1 MALAVR
7 HSRPRTR
14 AVQFFYHSF
23 CFFVLYFKVKVN
35 LRCVGSPGC
44 KGGSGTGAK
53 ERVSHGGTR
62 RSANAR
68 AVAVRAP
75 AACRTWP
82 GRPSGGATA
91 LVCAALLAGVPT
103 PARARARGARASPVD
118 CVPAPGNGPC
128 RRSCRDLVTRP
139 ARCREAFSC
148 YAEPHLP
155 PGQGSIT
162 TRELGQLLRALGK
175 NPTQDELSKLF
186 QKVDPQ
192 QEGAVK
198 FDTFVNCMLEP
209 MKQPGA
215 PVRRAACAL
224 HPARAAA
231 VTALFRLLHAKPAR
245 SRSPCP
251 CPRAADAPLSAESEN
266 DILESFRA
274 FDYQGAGTITVSEF
288 QTVMRNYGEA
298 LSVRFLLLAPS
309 CPLLSLRLC
318 VFLGLQ
324 SFCLCQS
331 CPSPCPTP
339 PPPCFSGSS
348 LAVWASPPPSVPEF
362 LTDNRRCNGRTMRW
376 MKS

>member
-1 MALAVR
+1 LFFRAVFQSEGESPLCR
-7 HSRPRTR
+7 EPGLQGRVGNRGKRTR
-14 AVQFFYHSF
+14 EPWRDASIRERSSSGGT
-23 CFFVLYFKVKVN
+23 CP
-35 LRCVGSPGC
+35 RCVPHVARPAIRRC
-44 KGGSGTGAK
+44 DGAGV
-53 ERVSHGGTR
+53 RCAARR
-62 RSANAR
+62 RSNACASAR
-68 AVAVRAP
+68 A
-75 AACRTWP
+75 
-82 GRPSGGATA
+82 GGAA
-91 LVCAALLAGVPT
+91 
-103 PARARARGARASPVD
+103 PVD

-331 CPSPCPTP
+331 LPVPGPHPAPPLLLWLVPC
-339 PPPCFSGSS
+339 CLGFSATVRSRVS
-348 LAVWASPPPSVPEF
+348 H
-362 LTDNRRCNGRTMRW
+362 
-376 MKS
+376 